1 MSRRPR
7 AHDRVRASAVLHHVL
22 AVAVLAASFGTG
34 ACQREEPKVAVPLQI
49 PDDRAA
55 LEFMA
60 RFFKSY
66 VNIDVDA
73 CMEMLCSTDDET
85 AAHVRAFIH
94 ATQKPTSPFRVNEFQ
109 VRSVELMWLNREPMH
124 RVEVS
129 FPRRNGSGQILH
141 VYAVRAREGC
151 LEGFLDP
158 PAAGEMMPRASEDSA
173 ENAPPSSTNERLS
186 PDRDGPPRASDGDG
200 APPSPPPPFSSP
212 NERDGAPRED
222 IIEL

>member
-1 MSRRPR
+1 MKSLRLASRVPH
-7 AHDRVRASAVLHHVL
+7 AIGNGAI
-22 AVAVLAASFGTG
+22 AATALLTILSTG
-34 ACQREEPKVAVPLQI
+34 ACQREEPTVAVPLRI

-55 LEFMA
+55 LEFMG

-73 CMEMLCSTDDET
+73 CMEMLCPTDDET

-94 ATQKPTSPFRVNEFQ
+94 ATQKPTSPLRVNEFQ
-109 VRSVELMWLNREPMH
+109 VRSVELMWLQREPMH

-141 VYAVRAREGC
+141 VYSVRAREGC
-151 LEGFLDP
+151 LEGFVDP
-158 PAAGEMMPRASEDSA
+158 PAAGELMPRASEESA
-173 ENAPPSSTNERLS
+173 ELAPPSSTN
-186 PDRDGPPRASDGDG
+186 DG
-200 APPSPPPPFSSP
+200 AMPGSDIEQNEPDEAPLAPTSPPFTPPNDRES
-212 NERDGAPRED
+212 APREG